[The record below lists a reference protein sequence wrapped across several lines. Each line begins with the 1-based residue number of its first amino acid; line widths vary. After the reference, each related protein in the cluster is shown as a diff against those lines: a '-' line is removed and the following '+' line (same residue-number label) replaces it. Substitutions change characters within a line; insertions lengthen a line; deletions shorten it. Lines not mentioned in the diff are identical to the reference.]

1 MSRKISALHVHGDFA
16 VRPGVV
22 LAIFKD
28 GSQLGLFDS
37 FKPACG
43 YSTYWLAIKTGPAGT
58 WWHVDMRDIV
68 PQHEAALY
76 RPPGDP
82 LDKVAF
88 MRDLL
93 VSEFDSA
100 QALLDKAQPGA
111 LVVDKSNFRP

>member
-22 LAIFKD
+22 LATFKD

-58 WWHVDMRDIV
+58 WWHVDMRDIT
-68 PQHEAALY
+68 PQHEALLY

-82 LDKVAF
+82 ADKVTL

-93 VSEFDSA
+93 VREFDSA
-100 QALLDKAQPGA
+100 QALLDKAQPKA
-111 LVVDKSNFRP
+111 FVVDKSNLRP